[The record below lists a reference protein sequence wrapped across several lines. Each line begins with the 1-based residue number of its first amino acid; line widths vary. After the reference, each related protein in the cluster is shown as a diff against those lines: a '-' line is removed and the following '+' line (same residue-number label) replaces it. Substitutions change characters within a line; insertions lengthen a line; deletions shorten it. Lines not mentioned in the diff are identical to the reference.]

1 MNYLSS
7 DNQRLPMLTSS
18 FVVDGSHLNHED
30 VLSICK
36 ILEAIN
42 YLKDEAIVQVL
53 GSLDFSKILLEH
65 FYLDFIEK
73 AALNDLITFQSYANI
88 VVDDLV
94 EISITAHK
102 QQGKW
107 QVPIVNGS
115 FVFAVQ
121 QGIEVTYS
129 LS

>member
-1 MNYLSS
+1 MNYLST
-7 DNQRLPMLTSS
+7 NRQHLPMLTSS
-18 FVVDGSHLNHED
+18 FVVDSSHLNHED

-42 YLKDEAIVQVL
+42 YLKDEAIVQVT

-73 AALNDLITFQSYANI
+73 AALNDLVTFRSYTNI
-88 VVDDLV
+88 VVDDLI

-102 QQGKW
+102 KQGKW
-107 QVPIVNGS
+107 NVPIVNGS

-121 QGIEVTYS
+121 QGIEIAYS